1 MFKSWKNRKEANDI
15 VGQMLLKVRESLSDE
30 DDEFETDEPELV
42 TTSVD
47 VQDTLDAEG
56 NVTGSVVKKH
66 EEITHESQDIADLKA
81 MVAVKNDLNEQHH
94 SMIEAGLKVA
104 GSIVCVGAMLF
115 FERSHAITSKSL
127 SFMPKPK
134 L

>member
-1 MFKSWKNRKEANDI
+1 MFTSWKNRREANDI

-30 DDEFETDEPELV
+30 DDELETDDNELI

-47 VQDTLDAEG
+47 VQDTLDSQG
-56 NVTGSVVKKH
+56 NVTSSVVKKH
-66 EEITHESQDIADLKA
+66 EEMPHESQDIADLKA

-94 SMIEAGLKVA
+94 SILETGLKVV
-104 GSIVCVGAMLF
+104 GSVVCVGAMLF

-134 L
+134 F